1 MGTVPNSG
9 TVPIFPLAQNGE
21 RASPED
27 RPVHHRR
34 PLHEFEHV
42 PAGFL
47 NWFIVPS
54 LQRSILEELM
64 TDWGAGVLDQAPVEA
79 YA

>member
-1 MGTVPNSG
+1 M
-9 TVPIFPLAQNGE
+9 PLCLQWHTE
-21 RASPED
+21 HAS
-27 RPVHHRR
+27 RR